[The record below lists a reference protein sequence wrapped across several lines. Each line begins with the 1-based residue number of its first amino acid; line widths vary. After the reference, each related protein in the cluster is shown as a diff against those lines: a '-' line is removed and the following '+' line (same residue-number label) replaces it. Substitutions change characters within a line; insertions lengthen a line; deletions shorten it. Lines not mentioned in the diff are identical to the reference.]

1 MRLCILYKMHHH
13 LGLQLKDLVQILTD
27 LLGVLGEF
35 LLKHHSLIK
44 PLLLLSLM
52 LSHLQSQL

>member
-13 LGLQLKDLVQILTD
+13 LGLQLKDLVLTLKD
-27 LLGVLGEF
+27 LLGVLDEF
-35 LLKHHSLIK
+35 LPKHHSLIK
-44 PLLLLSLM
+44 RLLLLSLM